1 MTKEQLRMQMLAG
14 IITESQ
20 YKAKLNENE
29 DEAPLVITVK
39 VTENGK
45 SSMGLYKTPNAIKMT
60 SDQQNPQSKSYSYY
74 IGNTE
79 FKLNE
84 EAKVYFATYRYDI
97 EEILISY
104 LAPKDAGEFNKLTT
118 TQYLPSHA
126 VKGEIPYSNCK
137 FEDGFEKGMK
147 DHRDYFEII

>member
-1 MTKEQLRMQMLAG
+1 MLAG
-14 IITESQ
+14 IITENQ
-20 YKAKLNENE
+20 YKVKLNENE
-29 DEAPLVITVK
+29 APLSITVK

-45 SSMGLYKTPNAIKMT
+45 RSMGLYKTPNAIKMI

-79 FKLNE
+79 FKLDE

-104 LAPKDAGEFNKLTT
+104 LVPKYANEFNKLTT
-118 TQYLPSHA
+118 SQYLPSHA
-126 VKGEIPYSNCK
+126 VKDEIPYSNCI
-137 FEDGFEKGMK
+137 FENGFEKGMK

>member
-1 MTKEQLRMQMLAG
+1 MTQEQLRMQMLAG
-14 IITESQ
+14 IITEGQ
-20 YKAKLNENE
+20 YKAKLNKNK
-29 DEAPLVITVK
+29 APLSITVK

-45 SSMGLYKTPNAIKMT
+45 NSMGLYKTPNAIEMT
-60 SDQQNPQSKSYSYY
+60 SDQQNPQSESYSYY

-104 LAPKDAGEFNKLTT
+104 LAPKDSEEFEKLTT
-118 TQYLPSHA
+118 IQYLPSHA

-147 DHRDYFEII
+147 DHRNYFEII